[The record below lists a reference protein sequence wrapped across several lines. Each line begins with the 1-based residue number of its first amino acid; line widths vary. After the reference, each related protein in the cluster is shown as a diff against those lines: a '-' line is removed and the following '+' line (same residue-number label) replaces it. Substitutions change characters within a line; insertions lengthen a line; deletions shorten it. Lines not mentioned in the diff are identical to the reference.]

1 MTTVFYTQHELTQ
14 AEIDREA
21 RKQRAIAAN
30 RAKAAAKVQAEPA
43 KDIFIKDPSLE
54 ATTPQKN
61 KVMALLSDLRKVA
74 PDVWEKASPWCNENM
89 DKFTMGE
96 ISAVIDRLKLRVAE
110 AVRRVTE
117 SFDPEPADHEP
128 KPAGSILGS
137 MRVSADSARA
147 WQQPS
152 GNYQR
157 DKFEDVPDGYYAV
170 ATEAGPLGFYRV
182 STWKDSGNRKVQVQ
196 ASDEL
201 HPVKGRAVADSILAK
216 VREITPP
223 VAGKTYADHLGNC
236 WRCGR
241 TLTDET
247 SRAMGIGPV
256 CASR

>member
-1 MTTVFYTQHELTQ
+1 MSTVFYTQHELTQ
-14 AEIDREA
+14 EEIDREA
-21 RKQRAIAAN
+21 RKQRAIDRN

-43 KDIFIKDPSLE
+43 KEIFIKDPSLE

-74 PDVWEKASPWCNENM
+74 PDVWKEASPWCNERM

-96 ISAVIDRLKLRVAE
+96 ISSVIDRLKLRVAE
-110 AVRRVTE
+110 AVERMAK
-117 SFDPEPADHEP
+117 EPAPAPEA
-128 KPAGSILGS
+128 KPAGSIMGS
-137 MRVSADSARA
+137 MRVSPDSARA
-147 WQQPS
+147 WQQP
-152 GNYQR
+152 GNNYPR
-157 DKFEDVPDGYYAV
+157 DKFSDVPDGYYAV
-170 ATEAGPLGFYRV
+170 LTEAGPLGFYRV

-201 HPVKGRAVADSILAK
+201 HPVKSRAVADAVLAK

-256 CASR
+256 CATR